1 MIKLELDVNEVNG
14 VLAALAQMPY
24 VQVNELI
31 LKIRTQATPQVADKK
46 KSPQEQQ

>member
-31 LKIRTQATPQVADKK
+31 LKIRTQATPQVADKE